1 MSSSSSV
8 SNTTAY
14 EIPDCGCKKPMRMF
28 ISNSNEN
35 PKRKFWKCANSRL
48 HGVRSCD
55 LFTWDGEIEGH
66 PPYVRPTQHVPRNIV
81 NRNSE
86 ETSCGANRSNCKC
99 SNVLTQVEKILQ
111 EIEVNKHEKMKL
123 KLHNAKKTLKM
134 YRNLLFLSWMVV
146 FAYFKMFC

>member
-1 MSSSSSV
+1 MIFYLFWLIMVMMNKLIFNISIV
-8 SNTTAY
+8 S
-14 EIPDCGCKKPMRMF
+14 IVGCWF
-28 ISNSNEN
+28 Q
-35 PKRKFWKCANSRL
+35 L

-55 LFTWDGEIEGH
+55 MFTWDDEIEGH
-66 PPYVRPTQHVPRNIV
+66 PPYVRPTEHVPRNIV

-99 SNVLTQVEKILQ
+99 SNVLTQVEKILK